1 MIQLHLLSKEERSL
15 YFTSA
20 AEAAKMSFE
29 IVEKDFWVVWTLDR
43 LFSLP
48 ELKSHLTLKGGT
60 SLSKIY
66 GIIERFSEDIDVSIE
81 REFLG
86 FDESKNPENASSKS
100 KQQDLLKGL
109 SASCAQYIKD
119 QLLDKLLQV
128 IAKELKTS
136 EGWKLYIDETD
147 DLTILFEYPS
157 ITAAGGYIRP
167 IVKIEMGAR
176 AEHWPVSNH
185 PIKSYAKEA
194 LGNKMTE
201 PQIIIRVLNAERT
214 FWEKA
219 TILHQHAHLPESKK
233 TPLRL
238 SRHYYDFYRL
248 LNSPAKDI
256 AINDLALLERVAI
269 HKNIYFASAWAN
281 YGTAKKGTLKLS
293 PSDRIIDELKA
304 DYNLMDTMFFRGK
317 PDWNFVLEAIKSF
330 ETTFN
335 K

>member
-1 MIQLHLLSKEERSL
+1 MTQLHILSTEERSL

-20 AEAAKMSFE
+20 AEVAKMSFE
-29 IVEKDFWVVWTLDR
+29 IIEKDFWVVWTLDR
-43 LFSLP
+43 LFSLS
-48 ELKSHLTLKGGT
+48 ELKPHLTFKGGT

-86 FDESKNPENASSKS
+86 YDESKNPEKALTKS
-100 KQQDLLKGL
+100 KQRTLVEGL
-109 SASCAQYIKD
+109 SSSCEQYIKD
-119 QLLDKLLQV
+119 ELLGKLQQV
-128 IAKELKTS
+128 FAEELKTS

-147 DLTILFEYPS
+147 AQTILFEYPS
-157 ITAAGGYIRP
+157 VTSAAGYIRP

-176 AEHWPVSNH
+176 AEHWPVSEH

-194 LGNKMTE
+194 LGDKMTE
-201 PQIIIRVLNAERT
+201 PLTVIRVLNAERT

-219 TILHQHAHLPESKK
+219 TILHQHAHLPVSKT

-256 AINDLALLERVAI
+256 ALSDLSLLERVAN

-281 YGTAKKGTLKLS
+281 YATARKGTLKLS
-293 PSDRIIDELKA
+293 PPDRIIEELKA
-304 DYNLMDTMFFRGK
+304 DYELMDTMFFRGK
-317 PDWNFVLEAIKSF
+317 PDWNLVLEAIKSF
-330 ETTFN
+330 EITFN